1 MKNAPSFA
9 EINNLFTNGD
19 PKEVWLKASGI
30 IKLINRAYDFTVA
43 QTSFNDVVRLF
54 YGEYPGYCPI
64 KTLFHNLHHTMDV
77 FLCAVRLMHGVH
89 ISGTRLTDKE
99 LTMIMIDRKS
109 TRLNSSHSSILYA
122 INFFNATTPTEIY
135 TLSLHDALPIC
146 SCVRFG

>member
-30 IKLINRAYDFTVA
+30 IKLINPAYDFTVA

-54 YGEYPGYCPI
+54 YGEYPGYRPI
-64 KTLFHNLHHTMDV
+64 RTLYHDLHHTMDV

-89 ISGTRLTDKE
+89 LSGIRLSGDEMTAIMMAALMHDIGYAQLDGDETGTGAQYTR
-99 LTMIMIDRKS
+99 
-109 TRLNSSHSSILYA
+109 SHVSRGIEFMRCYA
-122 INFFNATTPTEIY
+122 AG
-135 TLSLHDALPIC
+135 LGL
-146 SCVRFG
+146 